1 MEPHGVLADLLGRGD
16 TAMLTPAQLSALQ
29 TMATAAVAAMRATGC
44 PARLSTAQCIVES
57 DWLTR
62 YPDHNVFGIKAT
74 DSNASYCFT
83 QEFEDGTWRN
93 PECGFQNYPDMAAC
107 FAAHA
112 RLLQGGVYAAAWKR
126 YQLNRTNPRFLAAL
140 DTYITDISAHYATD
154 PDYASKIITLAHG
167 PHVAAAIAAARG
179 QA

>member
-1 MEPHGVLADLLGRGD
+1 MPTSEQ
-16 TAMLTPAQLSALQ
+16 TSALT
-29 TMATAAVAAMRATGC
+29 TMAQAAVVAERATGC
-44 PARLSTAQCIVES
+44 PAELSTAQCIVES

-83 QEFEDGTWRN
+83 QEFTDGTWKN
-93 PECGFQNYPDMAAC
+93 PECGFENYATMADC

-112 RLLQGGVYAAAWKR
+112 RLLQGGVYRTAWAAYTLAVPIPPEECSGD
-126 YQLNRTNPRFLAAL
+126 PRHTACACVH
-140 DTYITDISAHYATD
+140 YGISKHYATD

-167 PHVAAAIAAARG
+167 PHVTAAIQAARG

>member
-1 MEPHGVLADLLGRGD
+1 
-16 TAMLTPAQLSALQ
+16 MLTPVQLSALD
-29 TMATAAVAAMRATGC
+29 TMAAAAVAAERATGC
-44 PARLSTAQCIVES
+44 PAELSAAQCIVES
-57 DWLTR
+57 AWLTR

-112 RLLQGGVYAAAWKR
+112 RLLQGGVYAAAWR
-126 YQLNRTNPRFLAAL
+126 LFDGNEAAREAISG
-140 DTYITDISAHYATD
+140 DAAQDAKDRAYDFNAYITAISKHYATD
-154 PDYASKIITLAHG
+154 PDYALKIITLAHG
-167 PHVAAAIAAARG
+167 SHVAAAIAAARG

>member
-1 MEPHGVLADLLGRGD
+1 
-16 TAMLTPAQLSALQ
+16 MLTPVQLSALD
-29 TMATAAVAAMRATGC
+29 TMAAAAVAAERTTGV
-44 PARLSTAQCIVES
+44 PAELSTAQCIVES
-57 DWLTR
+57 AWLTR

-112 RLLQGGVYAAAWKR
+112 RLLQGGVYAAAWNW
-126 YQLNRTNPRFLAAL
+126 YQRSL
-140 DTYITDISAHYATD
+140 DGAGAETAHFDAYLDAYITAISKHYATD

-167 PHVAAAIAAARG
+167 PHVVAAIAQAKGAA
-179 QA
+179 